1 MSKADADQTGKMKSV
16 LLQKLSDAQGFRRLD
31 HIMFEIPMRGQPQG
45 VYSNDLAN
53 ACTLYT
59 ITSKSQCTNVVWPA
73 SEAELRRLYNTV
85 LVIPMRCL

>member
-31 HIMFEIPMRGQPQG
+31 HILFEIPMRGQPQG

-53 ACTLYT
+53 ACTVY
-59 ITSKSQCTNVVWPA
+59 SCTPLNPNPNV
-73 SEAELRRLYNTV
+73 
-85 LVIPMRCL
+85 PM